1 MKVKPLR
8 ICAASVG
15 IISDETIIGMHPWI
29 DDPQQELDRLKKQK
43 EEEQAEI
50 ERQQEQAYNPFGQQP
65 GNQPPKGK
73 GGDVNE
79 E

>member
-1 MKVKPLR
+1 MQIVL
-8 ICAASVG
+8 
-15 IISDETIIGMHPWI
+15 HPWV
-29 DDPQQELDRLKKQK
+29 DDPQQELERLKKQK

-50 ERQQEQAYNPFGQQP
+50 EQQQGYNPFGQQFGKDSP
-65 GNQPPKGK
+65 QTGK